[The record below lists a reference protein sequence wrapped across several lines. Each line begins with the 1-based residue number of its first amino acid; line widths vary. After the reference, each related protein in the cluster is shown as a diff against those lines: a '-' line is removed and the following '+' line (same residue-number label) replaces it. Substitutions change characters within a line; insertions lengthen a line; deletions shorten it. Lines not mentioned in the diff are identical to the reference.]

1 MMDSPF
7 SRRALYPPVE
17 PRQSGRLPVGD
28 GHELYWEECGRSD
41 GVPVVVLHGGPGGGL
56 SPAMRRFFDPR
67 RWRVL
72 LFDQRGA
79 GRSIPRA
86 SLHANT
92 TAHLVEDVERLRE
105 RLGVQAW
112 AVFGGSWGST
122 LALAYA
128 QAYPE
133 RVLGLILRGVFLFT
147 RAEVDW
153 FYRGGISALLPEAW
167 ERFLAPLAPE
177 ERSDPVAGYHR
188 VLARENFDARR
199 VHARAWADWESAALT
214 RASARRHAIARH
226 AEPESADALARIE
239 CHYMAN
245 DGFFVGPDD
254 LMDGIARVSRL
265 PCFIVQGRLD
275 LVTPPRTAVRIA
287 KAWPGARLTIVENA
301 GHAAVEPGLV
311 DGLVRA
317 TDELALRLS

>member
-1 MMDSPF
+1 MDSPF
-7 SRRALYPPVE
+7 SRRALYPPVD
-17 PRQSGRLPVGD
+17 PRQSGRLPVGN
-28 GHELYWEECGRSD
+28 GHELYWEECGRAD

-67 RWRVL
+67 RWRVA

-79 GRSIPRA
+79 GRSTPRA
-86 SLHANT
+86 GLEANT
-92 TAHLVEDVERLRE
+92 TADLVEDIERLRE
-105 RLGVQAW
+105 RLGIEAW

-128 QAYPE
+128 EAHPD

-153 FYRGGISALLPEAW
+153 FYRGGVSPLLPEAW
-167 ERFLAPLAPE
+167 DRFLAPLSLG
-177 ERSDPVAGYHR
+177 ERGDPVAGYHR
-188 VLARENFDARR
+188 VLAGEDFESRR
-199 VHARAWADWESAALT
+199 LHVRAWADWESAALT
-214 RASARRHAIARH
+214 RAPARRYALARH
-226 AEPESADALARIE
+226 ADPESADALARIE
-239 CHYMAN
+239 CHYMAH
-245 DGFFVGPDD
+245 DGFFEQPDA
-254 LMDGIARVSRL
+254 LMDGLGRVRDL

-275 LVTPPRTAVRIA
+275 LVTPPRTAVRLA
-287 KAWPGARLTIVENA
+287 KAWPGSRLTLVESA

-317 TDELALRLS
+317 TDELAQRLT